1 MNNLI
6 ETQYNTH
13 FKRAS
18 LHKCGIETGYMG
30 KTLNG
35 TIK

>member
-18 LHKCGIETGYMG
+18 LHKCGIETGWPTF
-30 KTLNG
+30 KNF
-35 TIK
+35 K

>member
-18 LHKCGIETGYMG
+18 LHKCGIETGCASVFEMQ
-30 KTLNG
+30 
-35 TIK
+35 

>member
-18 LHKCGIETGYMG
+18 LHKCGIETGWQA
-30 KTLNG
+30 KR
-35 TIK
+35 

>member
-18 LHKCGIETGYMG
+18 LHKCGIETG
-30 KTLNG
+30 
-35 TIK
+35 